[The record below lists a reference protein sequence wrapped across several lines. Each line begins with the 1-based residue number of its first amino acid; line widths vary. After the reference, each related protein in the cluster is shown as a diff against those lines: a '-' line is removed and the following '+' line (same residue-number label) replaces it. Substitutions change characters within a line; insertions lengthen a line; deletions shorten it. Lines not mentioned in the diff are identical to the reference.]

1 MICRKCARIF
11 DDSMSVCPDCGA
23 SVFGDER
30 ESSSVTEGSR
40 VNMPYAAQNTNA
52 DSRFTSDERAGR
64 KPVVITAVSVNRRNY
79 SDVKS
84 IPTEAYGI
92 GATEKIKASDTNEKA
107 LKQSTGD
114 KSAAILI
121 VALVLILSVMAV
133 FLTAVSVGSDI
144 FRNEDEV
151 VTTDF
156 QELYGEE
163 AGGQKQ

>member
-30 ESSSVTEGSR
+30 EGSSVTEGSR

-52 DSRFTSDERAGR
+52 DSRFTSDERVGR
-64 KPVVITAVSVNRRNY
+64 KPVVITAASVNRRNN

-84 IPTEAYGI
+84 IPTEAYGT
-92 GATEKIKASDTNEKA
+92 GAAVKASDTNEKA

-121 VALVLILSVMAV
+121 VALVLILSLMAV